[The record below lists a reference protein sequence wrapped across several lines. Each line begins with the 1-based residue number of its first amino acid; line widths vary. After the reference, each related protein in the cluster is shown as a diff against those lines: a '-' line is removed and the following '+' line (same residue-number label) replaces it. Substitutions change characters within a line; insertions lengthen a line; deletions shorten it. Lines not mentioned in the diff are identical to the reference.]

1 MANGGKG
8 RKTNDTRSVLTVQ
21 EEEMLALYIRLK
33 GLGDQA
39 VTRKE
44 IKVVIMS
51 LLARRAAVN
60 RLGGKIA
67 KLSKVAVRALEKQN
81 LEKSYWPQLRP
92 VVPFALSTHGIPRT
106 LRTHEHTPHQD

>member
-44 IKVVIMS
+44 IKRVIMS
-51 LLARRAAVN
+51 LLAQCAAVN

-67 KLSKVAVRALEKQN
+67 KLSKVVAVRALEKQ
-81 LEKSYWPQLRP
+81 ERERAS
-92 VVPFALSTHGIPRT
+92 STLTRR
-106 LRTHEHTPHQD
+106 LRTSTSRALRTEHTRHSKDLAHA